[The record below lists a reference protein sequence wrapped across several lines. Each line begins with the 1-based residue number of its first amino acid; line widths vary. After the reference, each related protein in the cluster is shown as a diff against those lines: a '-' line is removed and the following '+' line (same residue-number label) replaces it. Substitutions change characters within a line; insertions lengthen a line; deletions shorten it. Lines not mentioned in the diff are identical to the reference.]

1 MCTVLIVLVYVIDW
15 ERCFWRFFLFAINRS
30 GGWDKKIDKRD
41 EIVGVR
47 FSIQSKVCNVLQTPY
62 PLWFVKHN
70 IIVSYNVPVWSVEL
84 TLTPVTSG
92 CDPKYQIHT

>member
-1 MCTVLIVLVYVIDW
+1 MSFTGRGVFGD
-15 ERCFWRFFLFAINRS
+15 FFLFAINRS
-30 GGWDKKIDKRD
+30 GGWDNFFPKKIEKRD

-70 IIVSYNVPVWSVEL
+70 IIVSYNVYLYGQSSL
-84 TLTPVTSG
+84 HSLL
-92 CDPKYQIHT
+92 